1 MSPLV
6 CLVAFA
12 LWALL
17 LVGALGLVRGGLVLV
32 GRRRPT
38 DFPGG
43 VQHGGDAY
51 WRLNRAHLNTVENLP
66 IFGAIVLSG
75 VVLHVATP
83 MFLLLPKVIVCARVV
98 QSLAHLSSGRSL
110 AINARFT
117 AFIVQVAS
125 MFALAIEVLRRA
137 TGS

>member
-1 MSPLV
+1 MSPLG

-12 LWALL
+12 LWALV
-17 LVGALGLVRGGLVLV
+17 LVGVLGLVRSGLVLV
-32 GRRRPT
+32 GCRRPT

-75 VVLHVATP
+75 VLVHVSTP

-98 QSLAHLSSGRSL
+98 QSLVHLSSGRSI
-110 AINARFT
+110 AINLRFT
-117 AFIVQVAS
+117 AFVVQVAS
-125 MFALAIEVLRRA
+125 MFVLAIEVLRHA
-137 TGS
+137 TSS